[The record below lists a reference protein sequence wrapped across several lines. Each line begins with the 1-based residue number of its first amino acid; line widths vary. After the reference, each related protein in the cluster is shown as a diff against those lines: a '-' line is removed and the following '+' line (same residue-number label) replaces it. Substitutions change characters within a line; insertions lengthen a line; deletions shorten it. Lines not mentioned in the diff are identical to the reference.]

1 MEQRVKVTL
10 SQVHHYLKIDC
21 VQRSSNNT
29 YQGLPKVFL
38 FLLQPLLPASVE
50 RLPSSG
56 RNETGKNMLI
66 ERKRIRTKFSEQGVL
81 HVTGRILP
89 RIQHVPTPFCVVGF
103 HIRH

>member
-21 VQRSSNNT
+21 VQWSSNNT

-38 FLLQPLLPASVE
+38 FPSQPLLPTSDK
-50 RLPSSG
+50 RLPLSG
-56 RNETGKNMLI
+56 RNETGKNMLN
-66 ERKRIRTKFSEQGVL
+66 EMKRIRTKFSEQGVL
-81 HVTGRILP
+81 HVTERTLP
-89 RIQHVPTPFCVVGF
+89 RIQHVPTLFCVVGF

>member
-21 VQRSSNNT
+21 VQWSSNNT
-29 YQGLPKVFL
+29 YRELPKVFL
-38 FLLQPLLPASVE
+38 FPLQPLLPTSDE

-66 ERKRIRTKFSEQGVL
+66 EMKRIRTKFSEQGVL
-81 HVTGRILP
+81 RVTRRILP
-89 RIQHVPTPFCVVGF
+89 RTQHVPTPSCVVGF